1 MKGTRH
7 QEGYLYRKGS
17 LWLLRY
23 YDSECAVDGSIRR
36 VQKTK
41 KLANVGPDCRTKT
54 AARELAREFLASINL
69 VRNTPEA
76 AMTLTR
82 FTQDR
87 YLPFVEQHK
96 RISTFHGYRNMWK
109 RYLKPRGDIMLREF
123 RTVDG
128 EGILESIAMEHD
140 LTSTTLAH
148 IKAFLSGIFRY
159 AKRQGVINSENPM
172 RDVVL
177 PKGKPSGETHAYS
190 LEEIMQ
196 MLDVLPEPA
205 ATIVAVA
212 AFTGVRKGELR
223 GFLWE
228 NYHGEQV
235 LISQSIWRGHAL
247 EPKTRQS
254 RAPVPIIAP
263 LARRLTLHR
272 SESGSPA
279 NGLMFPSSAGKPI
292 NLDALAAKVI
302 VPLIAKAGM
311 RWQGWHAFRR
321 GLATNLHQL
330 GVADKTISRIL
341 RHSDMTVTQKCY
353 IKTADSEVAV
363 AMQQFERSL
372 QYAPNMHLESVERKL
387 LM

>member
-23 YDSECAVDGSIRR
+23 YDSAVAADGSVRR

-41 KLANVGPDCRTKT
+41 KLTEVGPECPHKT
-54 AARELAREFLASINL
+54 AARDLAREFLESINL
-69 VRNTPEA
+69 ARRTPEA
-76 AMTLTR
+76 AMTLTC
-82 FTQDR
+82 FAENR
-87 YLPFVEQHK
+87 YLPFVQTNK
-96 RISTFHGYRNMWK
+96 RISTFHGYRNMWR
-109 RYLKPRGDIMLREF
+109 RYLKPRGEIMLRDF

-128 EGILESIAMEHD
+128 ERILQTIASEHK

-177 PKGKPSGETHAYS
+177 PKGKPAGETYAYS
-190 LEEIMQ
+190 LEEITQ
-196 MLDVLPEPA
+196 MLNVLPEPA
-205 ATIVAVA
+205 ATIIAVA

-228 NYHGEQV
+228 NYDGEQV
-235 LISQSIWRGHAL
+235 LISQSFWRGHAL

-254 RAPVPIIAP
+254 RATVPVIQQ
-263 LARRLTLHR
+263 LARRLDLHR
-272 SESGSPA
+272 RSSGNPA
-279 NGLMFPSSAGKPI
+279 NGLMFRGSARQPI
-292 NLDALAAKVI
+292 NLDALAAEVI
-302 VPLIAKAGM
+302 GPEVMKAGVC
-311 RWQGWHAFRR
+311 WHGWHAFRR

-330 GVADKTISRIL
+330 GVADKTIQRIL
-341 RHSDMTVTQKCY
+341 RHSNVAVTQGCY
-353 IKTADSEVAV
+353 IKTADPEVV
-363 AMQQFERSL
+363 SAMQQFERSIE
-372 QYAPNMHLESVERKL
+372 YAPNMHLSGAVRPQ